1 MPDEEEAFRIYLEQI
16 ARVPLLTIED
26 EVELAG
32 RIQAGDEQARQK
44 MITANLRLVVKI
56 AQDYANLGLALLDLI
71 SEGNIGLMKAVE
83 RFDPTKGGKL
93 STYAAWWIK
102 QSIKR
107 SLANQSKTI
116 RLPVHMVD
124 RVSQMRK
131 TEEILVERL
140 GRDPSDDEIAAEMKM
155 PVARVTHLK
164 SVAARP
170 ASLEAP
176 VGDEDGSTFGDL
188 VPDDKAADPYEC
200 LQDKSLAGDVNLVL
214 ARLEAREA
222 DIIRLRYGLDGRDP
236 LTLEE
241 VGELMGVTRER
252 VRQLQEIALRKLR
265 REMASMERPRTAE
278 EVREAKIR
286 EQRMEILREVLAA
299 KDEPED

>member
-16 ARVPLLTIED
+16 ARVPLLTIEE

-83 RFDPTKGGKL
+83 RFDPNKGGKL

-107 SLANQSKTI
+107 ALANQSKTI

-131 TEEILVERL
+131 TEESLVEKL

-176 VGDEDGSTFGDL
+176 VGDDEGSTFGDL
-188 VPDDKAADPYEC
+188 VPDDKADDPYER
-200 LQDKSLAGDVNLVL
+200 LQDKTLAGDVTLVL
-214 ARLEAREA
+214 GRLEAREA
-222 DIIRLRYGLDGRDP
+222 DIIRLRYGLGGRDP

-241 VGELMGVTRER
+241 VGDCMGVTRER
-252 VRQLQEIALRKLR
+252 VRQLQELALRKLR

-278 EVREAKIR
+278 EIREAKIR
-286 EQRMEILREVLAA
+286 EDRMKILREVLAA
-299 KDEPED
+299 KEKPAG